1 MLPNIWRKHEPS
13 SMAFN
18 AVGAARQF
26 TVANVV
32 SRSTQEAGTRAKGGY
47 ASNGF
52 VLFVPRA
59 GGANCLEVCMKNNLA
74 FHFVSEALR
83 DGRPIPANGEWLV
96 HDGPVKICASGLH
109 FSYDAFDALRY
120 APGNILCLVEV
131 ADIVAT
137 EKDKGVCRRRKIV
150 ARFDAEPILRYFAR
164 IQALSV
170 VHLWTE
176 CPPDVVLDFL
186 MTGDESLRAAAWA
199 AAGDAAWA
207 ARAAAGDA
215 AWAAGDAA
223 WAAAGAA
230 AELAAARD
238 AKLDAAGNEFNSLIN
253 AEFSSM
259 GVL

>member
-1 MLPNIWRKHEPS
+1 
-13 SMAFN
+13 
-18 AVGAARQF
+18 
-26 TVANVV
+26 VANVV

-52 VLFVPRA
+52 IPFLPRV
-59 GGANCLEVCMKNNLA
+59 GWVGCLEVCMKKNLA
-74 FHFVSEALR
+74 FHFVGETLR

-186 MTGDESLRAAAWA
+186 MTGDESLRAAA
-199 AAGDAAWA
+199 
-207 ARAAAGDA
+207 RAAAGDA

-223 WAAAGAA
+223 WAAAWAAGDAAWAAAWAAAELAAARAA

-238 AKLDAAGNEFNSLIN
+238 AKLDAARNEFNSLIN